1 MPNSLL
7 TRKEVAHN
15 LLQEN
20 LLKNIAKDRI
30 FNNFLTKLTLII
42 GNLAFKVSS
51 LDEFAKKNQKIKN
64 KDCPKVY
71 QTNSHTHEIQQIQHQ
86 SSIQKLGRVAKISHP

>member
-51 LDEFAKKNQKIKN
+51 LDEFAKKIRRLRTKTAQKYTKPIVIHTKYNRSNINQAYRN
-64 KDCPKVY
+64 W
-71 QTNSHTHEIQQIQHQ
+71 E
-86 SSIQKLGRVAKISHP
+86 G